1 MRAVNTPPPEAPRP
15 FRRRGITL
23 TLALIA
29 AAAYAGAQSAWALS
43 VVLIAGCSVFVAFE
57 FALVKVSV
65 RLLERDATER
75 KPGAGVLLDMKRDMN
90 AMLAACQFGI
100 TLTSLGVTLA
110 LEPALHHALSQYER
124 IAAASPQIAMA
135 VGAFFHVTFGE
146 LVPKGIAL
154 VVPERVLY
162 ATAPLM
168 RMFRWVAVPFIKTC
182 NGIANAVVS
191 AVTGRHPDAAGAHDE
206 GMDINEALVYANAT
220 GQIHPD
226 QLKLM
231 RNVLGFSAR
240 IAREVMTPAKDVLS
254 VDLKEPWADALKRV
268 EEHRFSRYV
277 VTDGAWHKVVGY
289 VRKAD
294 VLRAELRGKRSLA
307 ALVLPIEKRPETVA
321 LERVNIFVGCPMIA
335 LYDEHDGFVGL
346 LTAEDVVE
354 QIVGEIYD
362 ERDPRDRPSVETLP
376 DGTLVLDGEMLLAD
390 AAEVLELFDLT
401 EYEDIDTV
409 GGLVLKLL
417 EREPQVGDAV
427 TVGHF
432 ECTVR
437 EAQGFKI
444 TRLHCVKRASAA
456 PAEEDEAAV

>member
-1 MRAVNTPPPEAPRP
+1 MSPSPEPPSP
-15 FRRRGITL
+15 FRRRGYTL
-23 TLALIA
+23 TLVLIA
-29 AAAYAGAQSAWALS
+29 VAVYVGSQSPWALS
-43 VVLIAGCSVFVAFE
+43 ITLIAGCSVFVAFE
-57 FALVKVSV
+57 FALVKSSA
-65 RLLERDATER
+65 RQLERDATDR
-75 KPGAGVLLDMKRDMN
+75 KPGASTLLEMKRDMN

-110 LEPALHHALSQYER
+110 LEPALHHVLARYTT
-124 IAAASPQIAMA
+124 AASASPELAMA
-135 VGAFFHVTFGE
+135 LGAFFHVTFGE
-146 LVPKGIAL
+146 LVPKGVAL

-168 RMFRWVAVPFIKTC
+168 KMFRWIAVPFIKTC
-182 NGIANAVVS
+182 NGIANAVVTGL
-191 AVTGRHPDAAGAHDE
+191 TGRHPDAAGSQDE
-206 GMDINEALVYANAT
+206 GMDIHEAIVYANAT

-231 RNVLGFSAR
+231 RNVLGFSSR

-254 VDLKEPWADALKRV
+254 VDLREPWEAVLKRV

-277 VTDGAWHKVVGY
+277 VTDGAWHRVVGY

-294 VLRAELRGKRSLA
+294 VLRAELRGRKALA

-321 LERVNIFVGCPMIA
+321 LEKVNIFVGCPMIA

-362 ERDPRDRPSVETLP
+362 ERDPRDPPSVERLE
-376 DGTLVLDGEMLLAD
+376 DGSFVLDGEMLLAD
-390 AAEVLELFDLT
+390 AAEVLELYDLT

-409 GGLVLKLL
+409 GGLILKLL
-417 EREPQVGDAV
+417 EREPKVGDDV
-427 TVGHF
+427 RVGRF
-432 ECTVR
+432 DCTVR
-437 EAQGFKI
+437 DAQGFKI
-444 TRLHCVKRASAA
+444 TRLHCVPRV
-456 PAEEDEAAV
+456 AVPVVVENAGEVES